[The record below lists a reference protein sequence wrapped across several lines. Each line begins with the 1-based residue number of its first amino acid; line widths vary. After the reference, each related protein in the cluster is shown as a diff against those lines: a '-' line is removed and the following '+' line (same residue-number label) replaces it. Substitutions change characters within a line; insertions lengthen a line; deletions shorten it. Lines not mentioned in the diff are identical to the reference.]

1 MGALM
6 NAALVKNAYVA
17 NEEWRKRIGLAMLV
31 KRVCMPVREE
41 EPKELDMP
49 ITWEGSD

>member
-1 MGALM
+1 M

-17 NEEWRKRIGLAMLV
+17 NEEWDKRIGLAMKV
-31 KRVCMPVREE
+31 KRVCMPLHKE